1 MYSFKSRVRY
11 SETGAD
17 GYLSLYSAVHY
28 MQDCSTFQSETL
40 GLGVEAMREKRRAWF
55 LSAWQIEIQGRARLG
70 EEITVGTW
78 ARGFKAMYGYRN
90 FALWDRAGE
99 FLIRADSTWVY
110 MNTETGRPERIDQ
123 ETIDLYSQEK
133 ALDMEYM
140 GRKIELPE
148 GMIEYPAFPVRRVQI
163 DTNGHVNNAKYIEMA
178 EEWLPKD
185 SEIKTLRVAYKHAAV
200 HGDMIVPAVKKEENR
215 HTVALKGPKG
225 QVYAVIEASK

>member
-1 MYSFKSRVRY
+1 MNLQ
-11 SETGAD
+11 G
-17 GYLSLYSAVHY
+17 SLANNFASWNYY
-28 MQDCSTFQSETL
+28 MMKPAASCL
-40 GLGVEAMREKRRAWF
+40 GSPQKQM
-55 LSAWQIEIQGRARLG
+55 SIC
-70 EEITVGTW
+70 
-78 ARGFKAMYGYRN
+78 MNDGYRN

-110 MNTETGRPERIDQ
+110 MNTETRRPERIDQ

-148 GMIEYPAFPVRRVQI
+148 GMTEYPAFPVRRVQI

-215 HTVALKGPKG
+215 HTVALKGPEG